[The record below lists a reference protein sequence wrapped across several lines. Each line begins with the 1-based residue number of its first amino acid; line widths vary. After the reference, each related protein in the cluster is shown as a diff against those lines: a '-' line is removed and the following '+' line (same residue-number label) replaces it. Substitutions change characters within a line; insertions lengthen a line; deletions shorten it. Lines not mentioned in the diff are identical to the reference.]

1 MKGGDL
7 QLDAFSVDVRD
18 LLSKTVASLYS
29 HLVTR
34 PTGRAV
40 RMAIEAQLDELR
52 TPVVSFVDFSSVSVL
67 DYSCADEVVAKLLL
81 GLREGAG
88 NRRDVLVSFRGL
100 RPFHR
105 EPIEEVLAR
114 HDLHAVVGDASRT
127 FEILGTISDP
137 ARALWA
143 AVESAGRVSGA
154 RVADLLGAPGIEPGA
169 LAELIEARSL
179 FRHPHRGDLYA
190 LSELGRLL
198 DDRPAA
204 SGPRTTSDHP
214 DEPQP
219 RG

>member
-1 MKGGDL
+1 MSRGDL
-7 QLDAFSVDVRD
+7 QLDAFAVDVRA

-40 RMAIEAQLDELR
+40 RMAIEAQLDELD
-52 TPVVSFVDFSSVSVL
+52 TPVISFVDFSSVSVL

-88 NRRDVLVSFRGL
+88 DRRHVLVSFRGL

-105 EPIEEVLAR
+105 EPIETVLTR
-114 HDLHAVVGDASRT
+114 HGLHAVVGDDTRA
-127 FEILGTISDP
+127 FDVLGTISDP

-143 AVESAGRVSGA
+143 AVESAGRVPGPK
-154 RVADLLGAPGIEPGA
+154 VGELLGAPGMEPGA

-198 DDRPAA
+198 DNRAPEPGEDSP
-204 SGPRTTSDHP
+204 SGVSD
-214 DEPQP
+214 ESQP